1 MLSLIIRNIPYPPYA
16 DSPVFDIIDKA
27 INIDDFYCL
36 YVIYTYCLIVY
47 VRVSV
52 SWTCTVSK
60 KVWFSKVKTFYFV
73 ICD

>member
-1 MLSLIIRNIPYPPYA
+1 MLSLILRNIPNPPHA

-27 INIDDFYCL
+27 INIDDFYFL

-52 SWTCTVSK
+52 SWT
-60 KVWFSKVKTFYFV
+60 
-73 ICD
+73 